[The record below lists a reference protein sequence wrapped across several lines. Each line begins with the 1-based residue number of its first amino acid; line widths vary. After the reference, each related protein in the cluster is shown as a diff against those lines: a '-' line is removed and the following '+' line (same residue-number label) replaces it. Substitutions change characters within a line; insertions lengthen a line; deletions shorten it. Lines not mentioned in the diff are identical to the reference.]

1 MRLRSSDLRPASVF
15 AGRLERIKSEAVRL
29 IAYPI
34 LLETCSPF
42 DAGETNGACLDGGD
56 GRRQQMLMH
65 DKTVLV
71 TGTASGIGRETALV
85 CAREGASRIA
95 CLDIH
100 DANNEA
106 TAHELEQMGVEVL
119 ALHVDLGEVDH
130 IRAAFHRVAAE
141 WDRLDASAHIGGYSW
156 RGETL
161 DVTVEQWDLVLN
173 ANLRGTFFCC
183 QEALRMMYPRGNG
196 AIVNMSAD
204 AAFYPIYG
212 FALQAAGKGGIVN
225 MTRTLALEAA
235 PRGVRVNAVSP
246 GIVSTQKAGYVR
258 PDQPAPRR
266 ENPPPAE
273 AVTRLGEQTAAGR
286 YMTMAE
292 IADTFTFLCSDR
304 ASGINGD
311 LVFVNGG
318 GYPTLDY

>member
-1 MRLRSSDLRPASVF
+1 M
-15 AGRLERIKSEAVRL
+15 
-29 IAYPI
+29 
-34 LLETCSPF
+34 
-42 DAGETNGACLDGGD
+42 
-56 GRRQQMLMH
+56 
-65 DKTVLV
+65 LV

-85 CAREGASRIA
+85 CAREGATRIA

-106 TAHELEQMGVEVL
+106 TAHELEQAGVTAL
-119 ALHVDLGEVDH
+119 ALHVDLGDVDH
-130 IRAAFHRVAAE
+130 IRAAFAHVAAE
-141 WDRLDASAHIGGYSW
+141 WGRLDASAHIGGYSW

-183 QEALRMMYPRGNG
+183 QEALRIMYPQGSG

-246 GIVSTQKAGYVR
+246 GIVSTQKAGYIR

-266 ENPPPAE
+266 ENPPPAD
-273 AVTRLGEQTAAGR
+273 AVQRLGEQTAAGR

-292 IADTFTFLCSDR
+292 IADTFAFLCSDR

-311 LVFVNGG
+311 LIFVNGG